1 MSEEKLKRFKAY
13 EEFKPTGYRLLPFR
27 FERLSSSSVLAV
39 NEVGEFCYLTS
50 KELVELIEGK
60 LPTNGAL
67 FHELLSKSFV
77 FTDGYS
83 SIFRTYASKYRARK
97 SFIKGG
103 PALHIF
109 VTTLRCDNS
118 CEYCQ
123 VSRKGENKH
132 QYDMSISDAEQF
144 VYRMFESPSNDLTVE
159 FQGGESLLAFE
170 QFKFIVEL
178 CEKVNLNENK
188 NLQFVI
194 TTNLQ
199 SIDNEKLAF
208 CKEHDV
214 HVSTSLD
221 GPEWLHNI
229 NRPNSCRNSYEL
241 TIKGID
247 KTRTWLG
254 DDKVAAMTTITK
266 ASLGASKAIVDE
278 YVKHGFHSIFL
289 RPLNMYGFA
298 VKKENKVSYTSEE
311 FNRFYFEALAHII
324 DANKQGYHLDEVNA
338 ALALNNILTPRPMGY
353 VDMRSPCGDGTGVLV
368 YNYNGKV
375 YPSDES
381 RMLVEMGDDSL
392 CLGKASDSYQSLMS
406 SEPIRRILD
415 AGVAEALPGCSDCA
429 YLPYCGVNPVQNLSR
444 SGDMIGHR
452 SFSSFCDKQK
462 YLYKHVFELMKD
474 ESNKKVL
481 MSWLTNQGSEILEG
495 QE

>member
-60 LPTNGAL
+60 LLQMAL
-67 FHELLSKSFV
+67 CFMNCCRSRSFLLM
-77 FTDGYS
+77 DIRQYLEPMLRNIEHGNLLL
-83 SIFRTYASKYRARK
+83 
-97 SFIKGG
+97 KGG

-278 YVKHGFHSIFL
+278 YVKHGFHSIFFTSL
-289 RPLNMYGFA
+289 EHVWLCC
-298 VKKENKVSYTSEE
+298 KEGE
-311 FNRFYFEALAHII
+311 
-324 DANKQGYHLDEVNA
+324 
-338 ALALNNILTPRPMGY
+338 
-353 VDMRSPCGDGTGVLV
+353 
-368 YNYNGKV
+368 
-375 YPSDES
+375 
-381 RMLVEMGDDSL
+381 
-392 CLGKASDSYQSLMS
+392 
-406 SEPIRRILD
+406 
-415 AGVAEALPGCSDCA
+415 
-429 YLPYCGVNPVQNLSR
+429 
-444 SGDMIGHR
+444 
-452 SFSSFCDKQK
+452 
-462 YLYKHVFELMKD
+462 
-474 ESNKKVL
+474 
-481 MSWLTNQGSEILEG
+481 
-495 QE
+495 